1 MTIEELNHYIAH
13 PQYLNKSTLPDLRQL
28 VEMYPYCATFSLLYA
43 KNLSNIN
50 DIQFGAYLQ
59 KAAMQAYHRDALQQL
74 IAIPAATEPAPADP
88 EPVKSLSKPSAESK
102 TVPELVESLSKP
114 SAESS
119 LLELSRGE
127 AKDIQGPS
135 FDLIQDEAKD
145 IQGAEEETA
154 IPERSETYK
163 PFKQQDL
170 IDKFI
175 ATNPKIQFNNKFE
188 YEDPT
193 GSWQETE
200 SETIFTESL
209 AKIYIKQGQYAK
221 ALQIFEKLNLK
232 YPEKSTY
239 FADQIRFL
247 KKIIQNS

>member
-88 EPVKSLSKPSAESK
+88 EPAPS
-102 TVPELVESLSKP
+102 VPEPSFDLSQV
-114 SAESS
+114 
-119 LLELSRGE
+119 E
-127 AKDIQGPS
+127 AKDIKG
-135 FDLIQDEAKD
+135 L
-145 IQGAEEETA
+145 EEETA

>member
-88 EPVKSLSKPSAESK
+88 EPVKSLSEPSAESK

-114 SAESS
+114 SAESKTVP
-119 LLELSRGE
+119 ELVE
-127 AKDIQGPS
+127 GPS
-135 FDLIQDEAKD
+135 FDLIQDEAKE
-145 IQGAEEETA
+145 IKGPEEETA